1 MDRFWEH
8 VTISGEAI
16 LYSGRT
22 DGRHHERVANV
33 LDFYDALKAYVEK
46 IPKHDLTL

>member
-1 MDRFWEH
+1 MDRFWDY

-22 DGRHHERVANV
+22 DGRHHERVAIFLSEAAV
-33 LDFYDALKAYVEK
+33 SDRVHPVGEEM
-46 IPKHDLTL
+46 